1 MPPRSAR
8 QPVKHRLTSLFL
20 AENILSKSRLH
31 ALCQMDF
38 DARCQIPVIHEQQ
51 TEFFADI
58 AQFYII
64 IFIDY
69 ANAECKNN
77 LQHRSQQH
85 LH

>member
-1 MPPRSAR
+1 
-8 QPVKHRLTSLFL
+8 VLHRLTSLFL

-51 TEFFADI
+51 TWFLLILLNFAL
-58 AQFYII
+58 FY
-64 IFIDY
+64 Y
-69 ANAECKNN
+69 ANAKCKNN
-77 LQHRSQQH
+77 LQHRLQER

>member
-1 MPPRSAR
+1 
-8 QPVKHRLTSLFL
+8 VKHRLTSLFL
-20 AENILSKSRLH
+20 AENILGKSHLH

-51 TEFFADI
+51 TEFFVDI

-64 IFIDY
+64 IFVDY
-69 ANAECKNN
+69 ANEKCKNN
-77 LQHRSQQH
+77 LQHRLRQR

>member
-1 MPPRSAR
+1 MQTTGPAGGYD
-8 QPVKHRLTSLFL
+8 FL
-20 AENILSKSRLH
+20 AENILGKSRLH

-51 TEFFADI
+51 TELFADI

-64 IFIDY
+64 IFVDY

-77 LQHRSQQH
+77 LHHRLQQR